1 MHHQQGPFFL
11 IFFHAYVCCDFS
23 CMVLGR
29 ELDWQGKLVQLLP
42 TALGKN
48 LLICGDILLSKEIK
62 ICYDIY

>member
-1 MHHQQGPFFL
+1 
-11 IFFHAYVCCDFS
+11 
-23 CMVLGR
+23 MVLGR
-29 ELDWQGKLVQLLP
+29 ELDWQGKLVQLPP